1 MRGAAARIVL
11 AALVSWGSLAI
22 GAGNVHAE
30 DREDA
35 RRHLRG
41 GVTLYNE
48 GNYEAALVE
57 FEASFAKLASAAALQ
72 NIALCQTKLFR
83 YVEAIDTLERLQ
95 TSFGAAL
102 SQDESQSVEEAL
114 RNLSQLVGTLTLR
127 VEPRSAWVTVDGRR
141 LTPEELAQ
149 PLRLSSGRYR
159 IEAGA
164 ANHVP
169 KSQTVKVAGGEAR
182 TVRIDLQRAVGHL
195 SVDVNDDDAVV
206 LVDRV
211 PLGRGGWEGDV
222 LAGEHLLEVSKAG
235 HRTVSTRVVVRTGD
249 RMELRLPVG
258 PEQEGADSTPGYDL
272 AALPYRHGRKGRSPL
287 EPDVG
292 WYGSIMAS
300 HLAVLRSPDGFEADD
315 DADVAGGSFGLRAG
329 YRFGSYLALEGMYD
343 AGSQSVSGTWEGA
356 RETYDLTARR
366 VGGNVRLLLGGKSVR
381 LTGAMGAGAV
391 WHRLDLAG
399 RAYAGTNSYLGLDL
413 GPQFNVGQVLLDL
426 VVQGY
431 LEGANAAR
439 DGGDRIYTERTVLPQ
454 VGVGLRVGF
463 SQWGTW

>member
-1 MRGAAARIVL
+1 MRGSAFRIVL
-11 AALVSWGSLAI
+11 VALLSWGSIWI
-22 GAGNVHAE
+22 GAGGVHAA

-35 RRHLRG
+35 RRHLRA

-57 FEASFAKLASAAALQ
+57 FEASFAELASAAALQ

-83 YVEAIDTLERLQ
+83 YVEAIDTFERLRK
-95 TSFGAAL
+95 SFGASL
-102 SQDESQSVEEAL
+102 STQESESVEEAM
-114 RNLSQLVGTLTLR
+114 RNLSQLVGVLTVR
-127 VEPRSAWVTVDGRR
+127 VEPQTAVVTVNGRR
-141 LTPEELAQ
+141 LGSDELAY
-149 PLRLSSGRYR
+149 PVRLSSGSYR
-159 IEAGA
+159 IEAA
-164 ANHVP
+164 APGHV
-169 KSQTVKVAGGEAR
+169 SAAQTVKVAGGEAR
-182 TVRIDLQRAVGHL
+182 TVRIDLRRAVGSL
-195 SVDVNDDDAVV
+195 TVDVNDDDAVV
-206 LVDRV
+206 LIDRV

-222 LAGEHLLEVSKAG
+222 LAGEHLVEVVKAG
-235 HRTVSTRVVVRTGD
+235 HATTSTRVAVRTGD
-249 RMELRLPVG
+249 KMELRLHVG
-258 PEQEGADSTPGYDL
+258 PEQEGADSSLAYDL
-272 AALPYRHGRKGRSPL
+272 ASLPYRHGRKGRSPL
-287 EPDVG
+287 ESDVG

-329 YRFGSYLALEGMYD
+329 YRFGSYLALEGVYD

-381 LTGAMGAGAV
+381 LTGAVGAGAV
-391 WHRLDLAG
+391 WHRLDLAE